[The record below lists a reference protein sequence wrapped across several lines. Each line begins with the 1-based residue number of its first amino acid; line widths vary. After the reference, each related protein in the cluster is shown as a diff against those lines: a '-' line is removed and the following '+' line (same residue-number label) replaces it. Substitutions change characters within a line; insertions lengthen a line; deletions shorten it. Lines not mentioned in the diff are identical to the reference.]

1 MTTKTKDYAPLLREA
16 IAEARAAGL
25 EAEAIKLEQAAFAT
39 AFTTSSEM
47 LQEHGLAIERFLK
60 ATKGALPESTRDKL
74 KDCLLETDMA
84 ASGIRKL
91 MALLK
96 RHTARSGRS
105 G

>member
-1 MTTKTKDYAPLLREA
+1 MTTKIKDYARLRREA

-25 EAEAIKLEQAAFAT
+25 DGEAFKLEQAAFAA

-47 LQEHGLAIERFLK
+47 LQEHGLAIERFLI
-60 ATKGALPESTRDKL
+60 ATKGALPRSTGAKL
-74 KDCLLETDMA
+74 KVCLSQTEMA
-84 ASGIRKL
+84 ASGPGKL

-96 RHTARSGRS
+96 RRPARSGRS